1 MLNATPIA
9 PLFVMIFCH
18 VFMLPKNDVV
28 LNLMHVLPLLMLH
41 FLCVFVLPNNESASN
56 MHRVKLDS
64 NWEVS
69 NFLLHFLSLD

>member
-1 MLNATPIA
+1 
-9 PLFVMIFCH
+9 
-18 VFMLPKNDVV
+18 V

-69 NFLLHFLSLD
+69 NFLLHFLSLC